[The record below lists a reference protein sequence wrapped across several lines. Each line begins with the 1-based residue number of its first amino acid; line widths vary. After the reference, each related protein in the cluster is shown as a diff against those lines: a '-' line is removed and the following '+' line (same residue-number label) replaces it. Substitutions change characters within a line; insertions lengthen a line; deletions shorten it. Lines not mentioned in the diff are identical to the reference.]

1 MTFQEFMMLLGV
13 TFASAMGQ
21 ILLRKGASSWVS
33 NQGPLRFITS
43 VLKGPATPAILL
55 VLGAPLLYWKV
66 LETVPLSHA
75 YAVTAFT
82 GVLVQVGGRLFL
94 KEKPASRVVA
104 GALLCCAG
112 IALWGL

>member
-1 MTFQEFMMLLGV
+1 MLIGV
-13 TFASAMGQ
+13 TVASASGQ
-21 ILLRKGASSWVS
+21 ILLRKGASTWIT
-33 NQGPLRFITS
+33 NQGSLRFIIS
-43 VLKGPATPAILL
+43 VLKGPATPAMLL

-66 LETVPLSHA
+66 LENVPLSHA

-94 KEKPASRVVA
+94 KEKPTRRGIA